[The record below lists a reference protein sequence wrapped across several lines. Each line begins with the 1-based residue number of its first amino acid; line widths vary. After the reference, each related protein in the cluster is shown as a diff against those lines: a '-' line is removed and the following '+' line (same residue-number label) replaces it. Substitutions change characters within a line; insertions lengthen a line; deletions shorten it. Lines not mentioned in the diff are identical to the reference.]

1 MKMADLDWNIVR
13 KVHRVKLSNAKQEY
27 PDTISHWNETWIAL
41 GESLRE
47 LQVPARIVQQD
58 ESKIVELLW
67 KATEKAVLQQIF
79 ASRRPEFWW
88 PRPRGYS
95 F

>member
-1 MKMADLDWNIVR
+1 MKMAHLDWNIVR
-13 KVHRVKLSNAKQEY
+13 EFHRVKLSNAKLEY
-27 PDTISHWNETWIAL
+27 PDAISHWNETWTAL

-47 LQVPARIVQQD
+47 LQVPARIVQQE

-67 KATEKAVLQQIF
+67 KATEKAELQQIF
-79 ASRRPEFWW
+79 ASRRPGLWW